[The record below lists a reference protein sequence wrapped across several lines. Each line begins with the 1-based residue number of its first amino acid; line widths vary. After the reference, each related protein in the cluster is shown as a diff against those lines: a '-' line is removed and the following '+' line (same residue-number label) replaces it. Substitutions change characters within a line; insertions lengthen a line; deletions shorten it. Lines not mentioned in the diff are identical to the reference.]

1 MARPQRNVVD
11 YFPHYISSGKK
22 MYYIEQKYGNDGFA
36 SWFKILESLAVTE
49 FHFLNLNEET
59 ELMFL
64 ASKCRV
70 SEETLLNILDDLS
83 RLGEINAEMWL
94 AKIIWS
100 DKFIESIQDAYSK
113 RSNECMSFEGLRLH
127 LRCLGV
133 IKGDVKPQSKVKD
146 IKLNESKEDEPS
158 SPPVFSFL
166 NSLISLGVE
175 DQTAKDWM
183 KVRKE
188 KKATNTETALKA
200 FLTSVEK
207 SGKTVNEVVKICAE
221 NSWKG
226 FNKDWLTNSQPNQKN
241 NVPTFD
247 TNR

>member
-1 MARPQRNVVD
+1 
-11 YFPHYISSGKK
+11 
-22 MYYIEQKYGNDGFA
+22 
-36 SWFKILESLAVTE
+36 
-49 FHFLNLNEET
+49 
-59 ELMFL
+59 
-64 ASKCRV
+64 
-70 SEETLLNILDDLS
+70 
-83 RLGEINAEMWL
+83 
-94 AKIIWS
+94 
-100 DKFIESIQDAYSK
+100 
-113 RSNECMSFEGLRLH
+113 MSFEGLRLH
-127 LRCLGV
+127 LRGLG
-133 IKGDVKPQSKVKD
+133 ILKGDVKPQSKVKD

-158 SPPVFSFL
+158 SPPIFSFL

-188 KKATNTETALKA
+188 RKATNTETALKA

-226 FNKDWLTNSQPNQKN
+226 FNKDWLTNSQPNPKN